1 VNDNDYRDG
10 WTPEVRAHLLDN
22 IESLRR
28 EMTSIMNERDRR
40 YTERSSQQD
49 KAVVDALAAAEKAVN
64 AALVAADKA
73 VNKEET
79 NAQVW
84 RNSANEWRQAMND
97 RETRFLGKD
106 EAALMVQGITDRV
119 TKIEKAG
126 ATAVGRQEGIS
137 SAEAVQIRQRTDR
150 TNQTM
155 VLLFAMSTLVG
166 IVAVIL
172 SIVLKT

>member
-1 VNDNDYRDG
+1 MNDNDYRDG

-106 EAALMVQGITDRV
+106 EAARV